1 MRTPD
6 PTEKISKRRFEGRI
20 RAWRRFL
27 HEWDKLETDGTE
39 DFTADVAAE
48 AADACV
54 CANCSKTQY
63 WIVYTFLLALFPG
76 QSAFSFKTIERQRP
90 LRKLQTLWQVMGPCK
105 SRLRR
110 KRRTLKMCTT
120 LLPRLWSRR

>member
-54 CANCSKTQY
+54 CSIEL
-63 WIVYTFLLALFPG
+63 IVDTSLL
-76 QSAFSFKTIERQRP
+76 SA
-90 LRKLQTLWQVMGPCK
+90 
-105 SRLRR
+105 
-110 KRRTLKMCTT
+110 
-120 LLPRLWSRR
+120 LLPTNSRSHSTP